1 MPVAL
6 FAASCTHLQIGV
18 IVLVSQL
25 FSAVVFHVCCVCRG
39 SCAGRDINLENFS
52 VSNGGK
58 DLIADASV
66 IMAYGRRYGLIGRNG
81 TGVCA
86 CVSTSVIAMPWCGVC
101 NGVNKAAC
109 ECAMGSR

>member
-1 MPVAL
+1 MPCAL
-6 FAASCTHLQIGV
+6 TWNQDYTNPTPASLPPPFTA
-18 IVLVSQL
+18 
-25 FSAVVFHVCCVCRG
+25 FDVCRG

-81 TGVCA
+81 TGVFAQA
-86 CVSTSVIAMPWCGVC
+86 CIVRFSNTEG
-101 NGVNKAAC
+101 
-109 ECAMGSR
+109 